1 MLGTP
6 DDFVQFFLSDE
17 NDDQMSQDTALDED
31 IGNLLDDSTDDL
43 YRSTMKKNIEE
54 LIDKKT
60 SGWPDHGRLWIVK
73 FEFCELLDDWFLE

>member
-1 MLGTP
+1 
-6 DDFVQFFLSDE
+6 
-17 NDDQMSQDTALDED
+17 MSQDTALDED

-60 SGWPDHGRLWIVK
+60 SG
-73 FEFCELLDDWFLE
+73 